1 MSPVALLLVVIAAFA
16 HATWNLASKRASS
29 TGLPFIL
36 LGAVAS
42 TVLWLPV
49 AGVDL
54 AISGADLRWML
65 LGSGVSAVI
74 HVVYM
79 WVLQRGYAHGDIS
92 VVYPMARGTGPL
104 LSVVFAILL
113 FHEHPSA
120 LALGGAAVVVAGIV
134 GIGLSTGTGTGTGKR
149 AGTDGTA
156 GTNDPA
162 DATTGVTRSHRM
174 LGPGILYGLLTG
186 VTIAVYTLWDA
197 FTVNEL
203 GVSPVAF
210 MVGCSLGE
218 VVLLAPAL
226 VGRRAEVVAVWRQY
240 RRQVVI
246 VGVLS
251 PLSYIL
257 VLSAIQLAPVS
268 LVAPAR
274 ELSVVLVSLAGW
286 LILRE
291 PRPAQRMAGAV
302 VVLGGVA
309 MLALS

>member
-1 MSPVALLLVVIAAFA
+1 MPPVALLLVVIAAFA
-16 HATWNLASKRASS
+16 HATWNLASKRASA

-36 LGAVAS
+36 LGAIAS
-42 TVLWLPV
+42 TVIWLPV

-54 AISGADLRWML
+54 AINGADLRWML

-74 HVVYM
+74 HVGYM

-104 LSVVFAILL
+104 LSVVFAIVL

-120 LALGGAAVVVAGIV
+120 LALAGAAVVVAGIV
-134 GIGLSTGTGTGTGKR
+134 GIGLSTGTP
-149 AGTDGTA
+149 
-156 GTNDPA
+156 PA
-162 DATTGVTRSHRM
+162 DGPGMRDPGMRGQPRRRM

-197 FTVNEL
+197 FTVNDL

-218 VVLLAPAL
+218 VILLMPVL
-226 VGRRAEVVAVWRQY
+226 VRRRAEVAAVWRRFRWQA
-240 RRQVVI
+240 VV

-257 VLSAIQLAPVS
+257 VLSAIQVAPVS

-309 MLALS
+309 LLAMS

>member
-1 MSPVALLLVVIAAFA
+1 MSPVALLLVIAAAFC
-16 HATWNLASKRASS
+16 HAAWNLASKRASAS
-29 TGLPFIL
+29 GIPFIF

-42 TVLWLPV
+42 TLLWLPA
-49 AGVDL
+49 AGVDI
-54 AISGADLRWML
+54 AVGGAARDVRALL
-65 LGSGVSAVI
+65 LGAGVSAII
-74 HVVYM
+74 HVGYM
-79 WVLQRGYAHGDIS
+79 WVLQRGYRHGDIS

-113 FHEHPSA
+113 FGEHPTA
-120 LALGGAAVVVAGIV
+120 LALAGAAVVVAGIV
-134 GIGLSTGTGTGTGKR
+134 GIGLSTGR
-149 AGTDGTA
+149 
-156 GTNDPA
+156 PA
-162 DATTGVTRSHRM
+162 PGSR
-174 LGPGILYGLLTG
+174 LIGPGILYGLLTG
-186 VTIAVYTLWDA
+186 VTIATYTLWDA
-197 FTVNEL
+197 FTVNDL
-203 GVSPVAF
+203 GVTPVSF

-218 VVLLAPAL
+218 VLMLAPVAYA
-226 VGRRAEVVAVWRQY
+226 RRAEVAAVWRAHS
-240 RRQVVI
+240 RQVWV

-257 VLSAIQLAPVS
+257 VLTAITMAPVS

-291 PRPAQRMAGAV
+291 PRPAQRLAGAV

>member
-1 MSPVALLLVVIAAFA
+1 MSPVALSLVVIAAFA
-16 HATWNLASKRASS
+16 HATWNLASKRASAI
-29 TGLPFIL
+29 GLPFIL
-36 LGAVAS
+36 LGAIAS
-42 TVLWLPV
+42 TVLWLPI

-54 AISGADLRWML
+54 AINGADLRWML

-74 HVVYM
+74 HVGYM

-104 LSVVFAILL
+104 LSVVFAIVL

-120 LALGGAAVVVAGIV
+120 LALAGAAVVVAGIV
-134 GIGLSTGTGTGTGKR
+134 GIGLSTGRPVQPGMRGPDQPGMRR
-149 AGTDGTA
+149 AGI
-156 GTNDPA
+156 
-162 DATTGVTRSHRM
+162 HRM

-197 FTVNEL
+197 FTVNDL

-218 VVLLAPAL
+218 VVLLAPVL
-226 VGRRAEVVAVWRQY
+226 VRRRAEVVAVWR
-240 RRQVVI
+240 RFRWQVVI

-257 VLSAIQLAPVS
+257 VLSAVQLAPVS

-291 PRPAQRMAGAV
+291 PKPAQRMAGAV

>member
-1 MSPVALLLVVIAAFA
+1 MSPVALLLVVIAAFC
-16 HATWNLASKRASS
+16 HASWNLASKRASAS
-29 TGLPFIL
+29 GIPFIF

-42 TVLWLPV
+42 TVLWLPA

-54 AISGADLRWML
+54 ALSGADLRWL
-65 LGSGVSAVI
+65 AVGAGVSAII
-74 HVVYM
+74 HVGYM
-79 WVLQRGYAHGDIS
+79 WVLQRGYRHGDLS

-113 FHEHPSA
+113 FGEHPSA
-120 LALGGAAVVVAGIV
+120 LALAGAAVVVAGIV
-134 GIGLSTGTGTGTGKR
+134 GIGLSTGAPASVPGGSGQGR
-149 AGTDGTA
+149 A
-156 GTNDPA
+156 
-162 DATTGVTRSHRM
+162 RLL

-197 FTVNEL
+197 FTVNDL

-218 VVLLAPAL
+218 IVLLAPIA
-226 VGRRAEVVAVWRQY
+226 VARRAEVRAAWRDY
-240 RRQVVI
+240 RRQVIV

-257 VLSAIQLAPVS
+257 VLSAMTLAPVS

-286 LILRE
+286 LLLGE
-291 PRPAQRMAGAV
+291 PRPLQRLAGSA

-309 MLALS
+309 LLALG

>member
-1 MSPVALLLVVIAAFA
+1 VSPVALLLVVIAAFA

-54 AISGADLRWML
+54 AINGADLRWML

-134 GIGLSTGTGTGTGKR
+134 GIGLSTGAGKR
-149 AGTDGTA
+149 PGTHGA
-156 GTNDPA
+156 ASTNDAA
-162 DATTGVTRSHRM
+162 DATNAATGIARTHRM

-197 FTVNEL
+197 FTVNDL

-226 VGRRAEVVAVWRQY
+226 IGRRAEVAAVWRQY

>member
-1 MSPVALLLVVIAAFA
+1 MSPLALLLVVIAAFA
-16 HATWNLASKRASS
+16 HAAWNLASKRASAS
-29 TGLPFIL
+29 GLPFIL
-36 LGAVAS
+36 LGAIAS
-42 TVLWLPV
+42 TVLWLPI
-49 AGVDL
+49 AGFDLALNGVDL
-54 AISGADLRWML
+54 RWLL
-65 LGSGVSAVI
+65 LGAGVSAVI
-74 HVVYM
+74 HVGYM

-104 LSVVFAILL
+104 LSVVFAIVL

-120 LALGGAAVVVAGIV
+120 LALAGAAVVVAGIV
-134 GIGLSTGTGTGTGKR
+134 GIGLST
-149 AGTDGTA
+149 
-156 GTNDPA
+156 
-162 DATTGVTRSHRM
+162 TRSEPGHRM
-174 LGPGILYGLLTG
+174 LGAGIVYGLLTG

-197 FTVNEL
+197 FTVTDL
-203 GVSPVAF
+203 GVSPILF
-210 MVGCSLGE
+210 MVGCSFGE
-218 VVLLAPAL
+218 VVLLAPILLA
-226 VGRRAEVVAVWRQY
+226 RRAELVAVWRAF
-240 RRQVVI
+240 RWQVVV

-251 PLSYIL
+251 PLSYVL
-257 VLSAIQLAPVS
+257 VLTAIQLAPVS

>member
-1 MSPVALLLVVIAAFA
+1 MPPVALLLVIVAAFA
-16 HATWNLASKRASS
+16 HATWNLASKRASAS
-29 TGLPFIL
+29 GLPFIL
-36 LGAVAS
+36 LGAIAS
-42 TVLWLPV
+42 TVLWLPI
-49 AGVDL
+49 AGVDI
-54 AISGADLRWML
+54 AINGADLRWL
-65 LGSGVSAVI
+65 LIGSGVSAVI
-74 HVVYM
+74 HVGYM

-104 LSVVFAILL
+104 LSVVFAIVL
-113 FHEHPSA
+113 FHEHPSGLA
-120 LALGGAAVVVAGIV
+120 LAGAAVVVAGIV
-134 GIGLSTGTGTGTGKR
+134 GIGL
-149 AGTDGTA
+149 
-156 GTNDPA
+156 
-162 DATTGVTRSHRM
+162 TTGRPAAGAEAQPTTPQPGMRPSGRPRM

-197 FTVNEL
+197 FTVNDL

-218 VVLLAPAL
+218 VVLLAPVL
-226 VGRRAEVVAVWRQY
+226 ITRRAEVVSVWRRFRWQA
-240 RRQVVI
+240 VV

>member
-1 MSPVALLLVVIAAFA
+1 MSPVALSLVVIAAFA
-16 HATWNLASKRASS
+16 HATWNLASKRASAS
-29 TGLPFIL
+29 GLPFIL
-36 LGAVAS
+36 LGAIAS
-42 TVLWLPV
+42 TVLWLPIADVDV
-49 AGVDL
+49 A
-54 AISGADLRWML
+54 INGADLRWML

-74 HVVYM
+74 HVGYM

-104 LSVVFAILL
+104 LSVVFAIVL

-134 GIGLSTGTGTGTGKR
+134 GIGLSTGR
-149 AGTDGTA
+149 
-156 GTNDPA
+156 PA
-162 DATTGVTRSHRM
+162 QPGMRQPGMRGGGVHRM

-197 FTVNEL
+197 FTVNDL

-218 VVLLAPAL
+218 VVLLAPVL
-226 VGRRAEVVAVWRQY
+226 LRRRAEAAEVWRRFRWQA
-240 RRQVVI
+240 VI

-257 VLSAIQLAPVS
+257 VLSAVQLAPVS

-291 PRPAQRMAGAV
+291 PKPAQRMAGAV

>member
-1 MSPVALLLVVIAAFA
+1 MSPVALLLVVIAAFC
-16 HATWNLASKRASS
+16 HASWNLASKRASAS
-29 TGLPFIL
+29 GIPFIF

-42 TVLWLPV
+42 TVLWLPA

-54 AISGADLRWML
+54 ALSGADLRWL
-65 LGSGVSAVI
+65 AVGAGVSAII
-74 HVVYM
+74 HVGYM
-79 WVLQRGYAHGDIS
+79 WVLQRGYRHGDLS

-113 FHEHPSA
+113 FGEHPSA
-120 LALGGAAVVVAGIV
+120 LALAGAAVVVAGIV
-134 GIGLSTGTGTGTGKR
+134 GIGLSTGRPVGATGGPDGPDGS
-149 AGTDGTA
+149 AGG
-156 GTNDPA
+156 
-162 DATTGVTRSHRM
+162 RSRLL

-186 VTIAVYTLWDA
+186 VTIAVYTRWDA
-197 FTVNEL
+197 FTVNDL

-218 VVLLAPAL
+218 VVLLAPIA
-226 VGRRAEVVAVWRQY
+226 VARRAEVRAAWRDY
-240 RRQVVI
+240 RRQVIV

-257 VLSAIQLAPVS
+257 VLSAMTFAPVS

-286 LILRE
+286 LLLGE
-291 PRPAQRMAGAV
+291 PRPLQRLAGSA

-309 MLALS
+309 LLALG